1 MSSIIVYGDVSPNV
15 IDGSSIWLMSVSEVL
30 SGVFDEVHI
39 QLKNHVQNRTLLSA
53 IDGIENIRIHAPV
66 GIAEDA
72 ALDTTAAAALVEK
85 LVDDTRASA
94 VVVRGLQAV
103 YDFSLNEKISRILWS
118 YVTDLPFPPNKLS
131 DTNVQRLKHIAGSS
145 LRIFA
150 QTEAARSYWE
160 ALVPQSSGKILLLPP
175 MIPDFAFNTARSS
188 QSAEHKKLKIVY
200 AGKLAREW
208 RTLEMLELPRKLK
221 ELGVDAELDVVG
233 AKFNR
238 AKDDPQWVG
247 RMRDAL
253 EKAHANPD
261 SGVTWL
267 GALPRTESIEQIMK
281 ADLGFGWRTAELDS
295 SLEVSTK
302 ALEYGAAG
310 AAPIVNETEDHRQL
324 WGEIYPFFV
333 RADDTVEEVA
343 NRVAAG
349 LPLISEARQKAAEA
363 SEYFSMSE
371 ARERFMSY
379 FERTGSLS
387 TALYSEETRQQR
399 IVVASHDL
407 KFMGELMEF
416 LTRNPSVEVRQDRW
430 ATLHTHDEET
440 SRQLAEWA
448 DTVFCEWAGPSLAWY
463 SNNLPDETRLV
474 SRLHRF
480 ELNGP
485 WMESVSWDKVDK
497 LVFVSDWVR
506 AQAVDRFGLAEEKTM
521 VLPNTVDLLDFDRPK
536 TNNAQFTLGLVGMV
550 PFLKR
555 PDRALDLIEELAKI
569 DERYTLRIKGRMPWE
584 YPHVWSDPVQKQL
597 YLDFFERVA
606 RSELLTEHV
615 AFDSFSA
622 DIASWHR
629 GIGYILSPSELESFH
644 LAPAE
649 GMAARTIPV
658 FWQREGVKEVF
669 GDYAKDCSPEAR
681 IKVILEGRESESFK
695 EMGSAAREYSR
706 GWDVTAVMPQ
716 WEQLLTK

>member
-1 MSSIIVYGDVSPNV
+1 MSSIVVYGDVSPNV

-72 ALDTTAAAALVEK
+72 ALDTKAAAALVEK
-85 LVDDTRASA
+85 LVDDTQASA
-94 VVVRGLQAV
+94 VVVRGFKAV

-131 DTNVQRLKHIAGSS
+131 DTNVQRLKHIAESS
-145 LRIFA
+145 RRIFA

-160 ALVPQSSGKILLLPP
+160 ALVPQSSGKVLLLPP
-175 MIPDFAFNTARSS
+175 MIPDYAFNTARKS
-188 QSAEHKKLKIVY
+188 QSAEHQKLKIVY

-208 RTLEMLELPRKLK
+208 RTLEMLELPQKLK
-221 ELGVDAELDVVG
+221 GLGVDAQLDVVG

-238 AKDDPQWVG
+238 AKDDPLWVG
-247 RMRDAL
+247 RMRDGL
-253 EKAHANPD
+253 EKAHADPD

-310 AAPIVNETEDHRQL
+310 AAPIINETEDHRLL
-324 WGEIYPFFV
+324 WGEDYPFFV

-343 NRVAAG
+343 SKVAAG
-349 LPLISEARQKAAEA
+349 LPRMAEARRKAAHA
-363 SEYFSMSE
+363 SEYYSMNK
-371 ARERFMSY
+371 ARERFRSY
-379 FERTGSLS
+379 FERAGALS
-387 TALYSEETRQQR
+387 TPLETNGIRQQR
-399 IVVASHDL
+399 VVVASHDL
-407 KFMGELMEF
+407 KFMGELMDF
-416 LTRNPSVEVRQDRW
+416 LTRNPRFDVRQDRW
-430 ATLHTHDEET
+430 TTLHTHDENT

-448 DTVFCEWAGPSLAWY
+448 DMVFCEWAGPSLAWY
-463 SNNLPDETRLV
+463 SNTLPDATRLV

-485 WMESVSWDKVDK
+485 WMESVSWDKVDT

-506 AQAVDRFGLAEEKTM
+506 TQAVERFGLAEDKTM

-597 YLDFFERVA
+597 YLDFFERIA

-658 FWQREGVKEVF
+658 FWKREGVKEVF
-669 GDYAKDCSPEAR
+669 GDYSRDCSPEER
-681 IKVILEGRESESFK
+681 IRVVLEGQDKESFA
-695 EMGSAAREYSR
+695 EMGAAAREYSR
-706 GWDVTAVMPQ
+706 RWDVTAVMPQ
-716 WEQLLTK
+716 WEQLLTM

>member
-1 MSSIIVYGDVSPNV
+1 MSSVVVYGDVSPNV
-15 IDGSSIWLMSVSEVL
+15 IDGSSIWLMSISEVL
-30 SGVFDEVHI
+30 SDVFDEVHI
-39 QLKNHVQNRTLLSA
+39 QLKSHPQNRTLLSA
-53 IDGIENIRIHAPV
+53 IDGIANIHIHAPES
-66 GIAEDA
+66 IADDA
-72 ALDTTAAAALVEK
+72 ALSTTAAAELVER
-85 LVDDTRASA
+85 LVKENRATA
-94 VVVRGLQAV
+94 VVVRGFQAV
-103 YDFSLNEKISRILWS
+103 YDFSLNEKIQPMLWS
-118 YVTDLPFPPNKLS
+118 YVTDLPFPPKKLS
-131 DTNVQRLKHIAGSS
+131 DTNVQRLKHIAECSR
-145 LRIFA
+145 RIFA

-160 ALVPQSSGKILLLPP
+160 ALVPQAAGKVLLIPP
-175 MIPDFAFNTARSS
+175 MIPDFAFNTARNP
-188 QSAEHKKLKIVY
+188 QNATHRTLKIVY

-208 RTLEMLELPRKLK
+208 RTLEMLELPQKLK
-221 ELGVDAELDVVG
+221 ELGIDAQLDVVG

-247 RMRDAL
+247 KMREAL
-253 EKAHANPD
+253 EKAHANAD

-267 GALPRTESIEQIMK
+267 GALPRTESIERIMA

-324 WGEIYPFFV
+324 WGENYPFFV

-343 NRVAAG
+343 RRVAAG

-363 SEYFSMSE
+363 SEYFSMSK

-379 FERTGSLS
+379 FERAGSLF
-387 TALYSEETRQQR
+387 TTLEAEEIRQQR

-416 LTRNPSVEVRQDRW
+416 LTRNPSFEVRQDKW
-430 ATLHTHDEET
+430 ITLHTHDEET
-440 SRQLAEWA
+440 SRELADWA

-463 SNNLPDETRLV
+463 SNNLPDETKLV
-474 SRLHRF
+474 ARLHRF
-480 ELNGP
+480 ELDGP
-485 WMESVSWDKVDK
+485 WMEGVAWDKVDK
-497 LVFVSDWVR
+497 MIFVSDWVR
-506 AQAVDRFGLAEEKTM
+506 KQAIARFGLAENQTM

-536 TNNAQFTLGLVGMV
+536 TSDAQFALGLVGMV

-555 PDRALDLIEELAKI
+555 PDRALDLIEQLAKI
-569 DERYTLRIKGRMPWE
+569 DERYILRIKGRMPWE
-584 YPHVWSDPVQKQL
+584 YPHVWSNPVQKQL
-597 YLDFFERVA
+597 YLDFFERIA

-615 AFDSFSA
+615 VFDPFSA

-629 GIGYILSPSELESFH
+629 GVGYILSPSELESFH

-669 GDYAKDCSPEAR
+669 GDYAQDCSPEDH
-681 IKVILEGRESESFK
+681 IKVILEGRENESFK

-706 GWDVTAVMPQ
+706 SWDVTAVMPQ
-716 WEQLLTK
+716 WEQILAH

>member
-85 LVDDTRASA
+85 LVDDTQASA
-94 VVVRGLQAV
+94 VVVRGFKAV
-103 YDFSLNEKISRILWS
+103 YDFSLNENISRILWS
-118 YVTDLPFPPNKLS
+118 YVTDLPFPPKKLS
-131 DTNVQRLKHIAGSS
+131 DTNVQRLKHIAESS
-145 LRIFA
+145 RRIFA

-160 ALVPQSSGKILLLPP
+160 ALVPQSSGKVLLLPP
-175 MIPDFAFNTARSS
+175 MIPDYAFNTARNS
-188 QSAEHKKLKIVY
+188 QSAEHQKLKIVY

-208 RTLEMLELPRKLK
+208 RTLEMLELPKKLK
-221 ELGVDAELDVVG
+221 ELGVDAQLDVVG

-238 AKDDPQWVG
+238 AKDDPLWVG
-247 RMRDAL
+247 RMRDKL
-253 EKAHANPD
+253 EKAHADPD

-267 GALPRTESIEQIMK
+267 GALPRTASIEQIMQ

-302 ALEYGAAG
+302 ALEYSAAG
-310 AAPIVNETEDHRQL
+310 AVPIINETEDHRQL
-324 WGEIYPFFV
+324 WGEDYPFYV

-343 NRVAAG
+343 SKVAAG
-349 LPLISEARQKAAEA
+349 LPMMAEARRMAAYA
-363 SEYFSMSE
+363 SEYFSMTK
-371 ARERFMSY
+371 ARERFRSY
-379 FERTGSLS
+379 FERAGALS
-387 TALYSEETRQQR
+387 TPLEANEIRQQR
-399 IVVASHDL
+399 VVVASHDL
-407 KFMGELMEF
+407 KFMGELMDF
-416 LTRNPSVEVRQDRW
+416 LTRNPSFDVRQDRW
-430 ATLHTHDEET
+430 TTLHTHDENT

-448 DTVFCEWAGPSLAWY
+448 DLVFCEWAGPSLAWY

-506 AQAVDRFGLAEEKTM
+506 AQAVERFGLAEDKTI

-569 DERYTLRIKGRMPWE
+569 DERYILRIKGRMPWE

-658 FWQREGVKEVF
+658 FWKREGVKEVF
-669 GDYAKDCSPEAR
+669 GDYSRDCSPETR
-681 IKVILEGRESESFK
+681 IRVILDGQDKESFA
-695 EMGSAAREYSR
+695 EMGAAAREYSR
-706 GWDVTAVMPQ
+706 RWDVTAVMPQ